1 MMERLGMRQLAEVIR
16 LGGMARLNAPLPT
29 DRQKRLGRGS
39 TDRHLIRPAIRQP
52 CTGTIFQGAPVQNF
66 YRSLACQSNDAAVL
80 QIRNGTTH
88 GLDRDGEIFG
98 YVIARDGQFHLP
110 PCFQRSP
117 VKRKQEGPDLRKRGD
132 AAKDQELF
140 LGSRE
145 GLKRYLA
152 QFTREL
158 RITLREKFN
167 PSAGIA
173 RKHSLLGNR
182 FDRLLPPAVRDK
194 EEIPRQHQ
202 IDDLSPPVRT
212 D

>member
-1 MMERLGMRQLAEVIR
+1 LHRHG
-16 LGGMARLNAPLPT
+16 LP
-29 DRQKRLGRGS
+29 GR
-39 TDRHLIRPAIRQP
+39 
-52 CTGTIFQGAPVQNF
+52 PVQNF
-66 YRSLACQSNDAAVL
+66 YRSLGCQSNDAAVL

-98 YVIARDGQFHLP
+98 LDRDGEIFGYVIARDGQFHLP
-110 PCFQRSP
+110 PCVQRSP
-117 VKRKQEGPDLRKRGD
+117 VKRKQEGRDLLKRGD
-132 AAKDQELF
+132 TTKDQELF

-158 RITLREKFN
+158 RITLRETFN

-182 FDRLLPPAVRDK
+182 FDRLVPPAVRDRK
-194 EEIPRQHQ
+194 EIPRQHQ
-202 IDDLSPPVRT
+202 IDDLPPPVRA

>member
-1 MMERLGMRQLAEVIR
+1 M
-16 LGGMARLNAPLPT
+16 
-29 DRQKRLGRGS
+29 
-39 TDRHLIRPAIRQP
+39 
-52 CTGTIFQGAPVQNF
+52 
-66 YRSLACQSNDAAVL
+66 L
-80 QIRNGTTH
+80 QILNGTTH

-117 VKRKQEGPDLRKRGD
+117 VKRKQEGPDLLKRG
-132 AAKDQELF
+132 AATKDQELF

-158 RITLREKFN
+158 RITLRETFN

-173 RKHSLLGNR
+173 STVFSAIASIVSSLLLSETEKKSRG
-182 FDRLLPPAVRDK
+182 
-194 EEIPRQHQ
+194 
-202 IDDLSPPVRT
+202 IDDLSPPVRA